1 MAAASDLVNGG
12 VAALQIEEELEEPP
26 EQKNNSAAVLAL
38 APVPWVAT
46 VAERYERREKL
57 GEGMFGDVYK
67 AWDHVLE
74 RFVAV
79 KRLSGRTDD
88 RFVKTSL
95 GYFAREVMSLAACR
109 GHPSVVQ
116 LLATYADCGRA
127 DGDCFVVT
135 EYAGPMNLRQYMDV
149 RRLNGEPFDEDEV
162 RDVMEQLLAGARHAH
177 RAGILHR
184 DIVPENVI
192 VDMDSARDDGA
203 IGGRMVYKICGF
215 GVSEP
220 AAQAEK
226 DDSGLLAASSPYR
239 APELFLGSK
248 DYDGRVDTWSL
259 GCIMAELVVG
269 DGVSFFGGTQDG
281 EVFNEMLH
289 VVGTK
294 GIVTWK
300 GLERVAPREKAARLR
315 KMGRGER
322 GYLKKKFAPEV
333 LSPAGFEVLKGLL
346 HSNPDR
352 RLSAAAALRKPWF
365 RRRRFFSACCFMPQG
380 GP

>member
-12 VAALQIEEELEEPP
+12 AAALQIEEELEEPP
-26 EQKNNSAAVLAL
+26 EQKNNAAAVLAL
-38 APVPWVAT
+38 GPVVPWLAA

-67 AWDHVLE
+67 AWDRVLE

-116 LLATYADCGRA
+116 LLATYADCSRA

-162 RDVMEQLLAGARHAH
+162 RDVMEQLLTGARHAH
-177 RAGILHR
+177 MAGVLHR

-192 VDMDSARDDGA
+192 VNMDVGGA
-203 IGGRMVYKICGF
+203 SGRIVYKICGF

-226 DDSGLLAASSPYR
+226 DDSGLLASSSPYR

-259 GCIMAELVVG
+259 GCIMAELVTG
-269 DGVSFFGGTQDG
+269 KGVPFFSALDG
-281 EVFNEMLH
+281 EVFKNMLQ

-294 GIVTWK
+294 GIVEWQ
-300 GLERVAPREKAARLR
+300 GFERVAPCEKVASLR
-315 KMGRGER
+315 KTGRQER
-322 GYLKKKFAPEV
+322 GNLQMMFKPKV
-333 LSPAGFEVLKGLL
+333 LSAAGFKVLKGLL
-346 HSNPDR
+346 DSNPDR
-352 RLSAAAALRKPWF
+352 RLSAAAALSKPWF
-365 RRRRFFSACCFMPQG
+365 RRRSFFGACCFMPQG
-380 GP
+380 EP